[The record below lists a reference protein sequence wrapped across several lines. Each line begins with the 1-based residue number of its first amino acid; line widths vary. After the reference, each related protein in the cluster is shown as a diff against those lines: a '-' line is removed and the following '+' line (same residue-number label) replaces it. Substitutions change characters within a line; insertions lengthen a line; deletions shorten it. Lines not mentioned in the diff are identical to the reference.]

1 MLIAGRLFIG
11 VNCGLNGGLAPMY
24 LSEIAP
30 VHLRGAVSYLTI
42 TKKNYFYRR
51 GIPVLLQHV
60 FFLTFEIGGN
70 RLPTRSDHLY
80 LGLTNFGYGIAAG
93 HAHSLA
99 NPARNDSGPVYLPT
113 DLHAVLSGIAQI
125 HSTEQG
131 QGNRGSKRSEICLQA
146 SLCKIPS
153 GKLKDCLPIF
163 AALTWLR
170 GTLEVHDE
178 MDEMRAEYEAMK
190 LVPKTTLKEMLTN
203 PSLRAPLNIAVMMM
217 LAQQLSGINAVKFT
231 FHFQND

>member
-1 MLIAGRLFIG
+1 MRLERWSGPHVPFGDCARPFARSRKLSNNKNKIK
-11 VNCGLNGGLAPMY
+11 NC
-24 LSEIAP
+24 
-30 VHLRGAVSYLTI
+30 
-42 TKKNYFYRR
+42 FYRR

-146 SLCKIPS
+146 S
-153 GKLKDCLPIF
+153 
-163 AALTWLR
+163 
-170 GTLEVHDE
+170 
-178 MDEMRAEYEAMK
+178 
-190 LVPKTTLKEMLTN
+190 
-203 PSLRAPLNIAVMMM
+203 
-217 LAQQLSGINAVKFT
+217 
-231 FHFQND
+231 